1 MLFLILGMALFTY
14 AITITYFSIEL
25 RKNGLSE
32 GKKLADAAIE
42 EKANE
47 VKGRLLEDLVTART
61 MGSILGN
68 YLKYDQATRE
78 RMQEELLVSVLRD
91 NPKYE
96 AVWISWELQAIDD
109 NWDKPYGR
117 ERFSYF
123 VENDS
128 VKAKIERL
136 DLEGDREGG
145 VYLEYKESRREGIS
159 KPYKYRSYFASQ
171 GDSLIAT
178 SPCIPI
184 LVNDEFVGLTG
195 SDLSLQEYED
205 MTEFP
210 LFENSEAFIL
220 SGNGYVVAHNDLDYV
235 NKYVDVIPMMK
246 DFDILD
252 IRSEVNRNGVAGYE
266 TLDPETGEQV
276 YLSFAKI
283 PIGRSN
289 DFWAIGTVVPVA
301 EINKAFNKS
310 LRYTLIAGFVGLIL
324 LGIIVF
330 RFAKNIGISLE
341 RVSDLLRDLARGEIT
356 ANRRVVV
363 KGDDELGQISR
374 SVNLLMEELRKKSE
388 FAQSIG
394 SGKLEVEFVEAGPN
408 DELGA
413 SLLDMRK
420 NLSRSIEDIK
430 SVVKKAGEE
439 GDLSARI
446 DIKNKD
452 GVWEEI
458 AHLMNNLLL
467 SVYLPFNSIS
477 QIANKMAQ
485 GDLSLRI
492 TDETKGDIAKL
503 SNNLNQGLENLNNL
517 IEVIS
522 ENAEGIKDSSVEML
536 TASEEMSI
544 NTGEIATAIGQMS
557 TGAQNQVKQVD
568 ESSGLVEKIMKSSSD
583 MEEQAKSIY
592 NAAQTGEERSD
603 VGLQRIKKVNY
614 SMRDIAAFS
623 EDTTKSF
630 KVLAERSKEIS
641 RVLGVISDIASQ
653 TNLLALNAAIEAAQ
667 AGDAGRGFA
676 VVAEE
681 IRKLAE
687 DSRTSAKE
695 IERLVNDVQQDT
707 TDAARVLEVMNES
720 VRVGGEASEGAS
732 DAFKEIAASTSQT
745 RELSESIVTATG
757 DQIQDIKNVVGL
769 TESVVVIAEQTAAG
783 TEEVASSAFELSSG
797 MTNYK
802 EKSQQLS
809 EIATGLK
816 EAVSKFNLSTRELDS
831 APDENSNEVVEE

>member
-1 MLFLILGMALFTY
+1 MLFLILGLALFTY
-14 AITITYFSIEL
+14 TITITYFSIEL

-32 GKKLADAAIE
+32 GKKLANSAIQ

-47 VKGRLLEDLVTART
+47 VKSRLLEDLVTSRT
-61 MGSILGN
+61 MGAILTS
-68 YLKYDQATRE
+68 YYDYDKATRE
-78 RMQEELLVSVLRD
+78 RLQEELLLSVLKD
-91 NPKYE
+91 NPKYR
-96 AVWISWELQAIDD
+96 AVWVSWELAAIEDG
-109 NWDKPYGR
+109 WDKPYGR
-117 ERFSYF
+117 DRRSYF
-123 VENDS
+123 IENDS
-128 VKAKIERL
+128 VKSKIERL
-136 DLEGDREGG
+136 DLEGDKLGG
-145 VYLEYKESRREGIS
+145 VYLEYKEGKREGIS
-159 KPYKYRSYFASQ
+159 RPYNYANYING
-171 GDSLIAT
+171 GDSLVGT

-184 LVNDEFVGLTG
+184 LVDGEFLGLTG
-195 SDLSLQEYED
+195 SDLSLEEYED

-210 LFENSEAFIL
+210 VFENSEAFIL
-220 SGNGYVVAHNDLDYV
+220 AGNGYIVAHNDHNYV
-235 NKYVDVIPMMK
+235 NRYLESIPMMK

-252 IRSEVNRNGVAGYE
+252 IRSEVNRNGVVGYE
-266 TLDPETGEQV
+266 VYDPDRNEDV
-276 YLSFAKI
+276 YLAFAKI
-283 PIGRSN
+283 PIGRSS
-289 DFWAIGTVVPVA
+289 DFWTIGTDVPIS
-301 EINKAFNKS
+301 EINKTFNTS
-310 LRYTLIAGFVGLIL
+310 LRYTLLAGFAGLLL
-324 LGIIVF
+324 LGIVVF
-330 RFAKNIGISLE
+330 RFTKKIGESLE
-341 RVSDLLRDLARGEIT
+341 RVSHLLRDLARGEIT

-394 SGKLEVEFVEAGPN
+394 SGKLGVDFIEAGPN

-413 SLLDMRK
+413 SLIQMRK
-420 NLSRSIEDIK
+420 NLSTSIEDIK

-446 DIKNKD
+446 DITDKS
-452 GVWEEI
+452 GIWEEI
-458 AHLMNNLLL
+458 AHLINNLLL

-477 QIANKMAQ
+477 EIAKRMAQ

-492 TDETKGDIAKL
+492 TDETRGDIARL
-503 SNNLNQGLENLNNL
+503 SENLNQGLENLNNL
-517 IEVIS
+517 IEVIY
-522 ENAEGIKDSSVEML
+522 ENSEGIKGSSVEML

-592 NAAQTGEERSD
+592 NAAQLGEERSD
-603 VGLQRIKKVNY
+603 VGLQRIKKVDF

-720 VRVGGEASEGAS
+720 VRAGGEASEGAS
-732 DAFKEIAASTSQT
+732 DAFKEIAASTSKT

-757 DQIQDIKNVVGL
+757 AQIDDIKNVVGL

-809 EIATGLK
+809 EIATELK
-816 EAVSKFNLSTRELDS
+816 EAVSQFNLSSEGGHHSSSDIEQS
-831 APDENSNEVVEE
+831 SE

>member
-1 MLFLILGMALFTY
+1 MLFLILGIALFTY

-32 GKKLADAAIE
+32 GKKLADSAIK

-47 VKGRLLEDLVTART
+47 VKARLLEDLVISRT
-61 MGSILGN
+61 MGSILAN
-68 YLKYDQATRE
+68 YVDFDEETRK
-78 RMQEELLVSVLRD
+78 RMQKELLTQVLKD

-96 AVWISWELQAIDD
+96 SVWVSWELQAIDTD
-109 NWDKPYGR
+109 WDKPFGR
-117 ERFSYF
+117 ERTSYF
-123 VENDS
+123 IVNDS
-128 VKAKIERL
+128 LRLQETRL
-136 DLEGDREGG
+136 DLDGDVEGG
-145 VYLEYKESRREGIS
+145 VYLQYKESKREGIS
-159 KPYKYRSYFASQ
+159 EPYSYDNYFTND
-171 GDSLIAT
+171 GSLIG
-178 SPCIPI
+178 SSVCIPM
-184 LVNDEFVGLTG
+184 LVDGTFIGLTG
-195 SDLSLQEYED
+195 SDLSLQEFEN

-210 LFENSEAFIL
+210 VFDNSEAFIL
-220 SGNGYVVAHNDLDYV
+220 AGNGFVVAHNDPDYV
-235 NKYVDVIPMMK
+235 NKYVEAIPLMK
-246 DFDILD
+246 DFEILE

-266 TLDPETGEQV
+266 TFDPDRDEEV
-276 YLSFAKI
+276 YLSFAKV
-283 PIGRSN
+283 PIGKSN
-289 DFWAIGTVVPVA
+289 DFWAIGTVVPIS

-310 LRYTLIAGFVGLIL
+310 LRYTLIAGFAGLIL

-330 RFAKNIGISLE
+330 RFAKSIGNSLE

-356 ANRRVVV
+356 VNRRVVV
-363 KGDDELGQISR
+363 KGDDELGQISK

-394 SGKLEVEFVEAGPN
+394 SGKLDVEFEEAGPN

-446 DIKNKD
+446 DAADKD

-458 AHLMNNLLL
+458 AHLTNNLLL
-467 SVYLPFNSIS
+467 SIYLPFKSIS
-477 QIANKMAQ
+477 QIANRMAQ

-492 TDETKGDIAKL
+492 TDETRGDIAKL
-503 SNNLNQGLENLNNL
+503 SENLNQGLENLNNL

-522 ENAEGIKDSSVEML
+522 ENAEGIKGSSMEML

-583 MEEQAKSIY
+583 MEVQAKSIY
-592 NAAQTGEERSD
+592 QAAQTGEERSD

-630 KVLAERSKEIS
+630 KVMAERSKEIS

-720 VRVGGEASEGAS
+720 VRAGGEASEGAS

-757 DQIQDIKNVVGL
+757 NQIQDIKNVVGL

-816 EAVSKFNLSTRELDS
+816 EAVSKFNLSAGESDLS
-831 APDENSNEVVEE
+831 GQEIA

>member
-1 MLFLILGMALFTY
+1 MNYSKWTIRQKMLFLILGIAIFTY
-14 AITITYFSIEL
+14 AGTITYFSLEL

-32 GKKLADAAIE
+32 GKKLADSAIR

-47 VKGRLLEDLVTART
+47 VKSRLLEDLVTART
-61 MGSILGN
+61 MGVVLAN
-68 YLKYDQATRE
+68 YVDYEDSRRDQ
-78 RMQEELLVSVLRD
+78 MQKDLLLSVLRK

-96 AVWISWELQAIDD
+96 AVWLSWELQVIDD
-109 NWDKPYGR
+109 NWDLPYGR
-117 ERFSYF
+117 ERYTYF
-123 VENDS
+123 TMNDS
-128 VKAKIERL
+128 TGEKVERVDL
-136 DLEGDREGG
+136 DGDVEGG
-145 VYLEYKESRREGIS
+145 VYLQYKEGQREGIS
-159 KPYKYRSYFASQ
+159 EPYNYDNYMTND
-171 GDSLIAT
+171 GSLIG
-178 SPCIPI
+178 SSVCIPI
-184 LVNDEFVGLTG
+184 MKDGEFIGLTG
-195 SDLSLQEYED
+195 SDLALSEFED
-205 MTEFP
+205 MTDFP
-210 LFENSEAFIL
+210 VYDNSEAFL
-220 SGNGYVVAHNDLDYV
+220 LAGNGFIVAHNDLELV
-235 NKYVDVIPMMK
+235 NQYVDSIPMMREL
-246 DFDILD
+246 DILD
-252 IRSEVNRNGVAGYE
+252 IRSEVNREGISRYE
-266 TLDPETGEQV
+266 TFDPERGEDV

-283 PIGRSN
+283 PIGDSN
-289 DFWAIGTVVPVA
+289 QFWAIGTVVPIS
-301 EINKAFNKS
+301 EINETFNKS
-310 LRYTLIAGFVGLIL
+310 LRNTLIAGITGLIL
-324 LGIIVF
+324 LAIVVF
-330 RFAKNIGISLE
+330 RFAKGIGVSLE
-341 RVSDLLRDLARGEIT
+341 RVSHLLKDLARGEMT
-356 ANRRVVV
+356 VNRRVVV
-363 KGDDELGQISR
+363 KGEDELGQISK
-374 SVNLLMEELRKKSE
+374 SVNLLMEELRKKAE

-394 SGKLEVEFVEAGPN
+394 SGDLQVDFEVSGRN
-408 DELGA
+408 DELGM
-413 SLLDMRK
+413 SLVRMRD
-420 NLSRSIEDIK
+420 NLSKSIEDIK
-430 SVVKKAGEE
+430 SVVKRAGEE
-439 GDLSARI
+439 GDLSTRI
-446 DIKNKD
+446 DISD
-452 GVWEEI
+452 QQGVWEEI

-467 SVYLPFNSIS
+467 SVYLPFNSINE
-477 QIANKMAQ
+477 IANRMAQ

-492 TDETKGDIAKL
+492 TDDTKGDMARL
-503 SNNLNQGLENLNNL
+503 SDNLNQALEDLNNL

-522 ENAEGIKDSSVEML
+522 KNAEGIKSSSVEML

-568 ESSGLVEKIMKSSSD
+568 ESSGLVEKIMQSSSD

-592 NAAQTGEERSD
+592 NAAQMGEERSD
-603 VGLQRIKKVNY
+603 VGLQRIRKVDF

-720 VRVGGEASEGAS
+720 VRAGGEASEGAS
-732 DAFKEIAASTSQT
+732 DAFKEIAASASKT

-757 DQIQDIKNVVGL
+757 DQIDDIKNVVGL

-809 EIATGLK
+809 DIATGLK
-816 EAVSKFNLSTRELDS
+816 EAMSKFKL
-831 APDENSNEVVEE
+831 NSGD

>member
-1 MLFLILGMALFTY
+1 MNFSKWTIRQKMLFLILGMALFTY

-32 GKKLADAAIE
+32 GKKLADSAIQ

-47 VKGRLLEDLVTART
+47 VRARLLEDLVTSRA
-61 MGSILGN
+61 MGVILAN
-68 YLKYDQATRE
+68 YVDYDKSTRE
-78 RMQEELLVSVLRD
+78 RLQEELLVSVLRD

-96 AVWISWELQAIDD
+96 AVWISWELQAIDET
-109 NWDKPYGR
+109 WDKPYGR

-123 VENDS
+123 IVNDS
-128 VKAKIERL
+128 VRVQIDKVDL
-136 DLEGDREGG
+136 DGDVEGG
-145 VYLEYKESRREGIS
+145 VYLQYKEDKGEGIS
-159 KPYKYRSYFASQ
+159 EPYEYRNYFSEE
-171 GDSLIAT
+171 GDDLIG
-178 SPCIPI
+178 SSVCIPI
-184 LVNDEFVGLTG
+184 LVDDKFVGLTG
-195 SDLSLQEYED
+195 SDLSLKEFED

-210 LFENSEAFIL
+210 VFENSEAFL
-220 SGNGYVVAHNDLDYV
+220 LAGNGFIVAHNDLDYV
-235 NKYVDVIPMMK
+235 NKYVDTIPMMQGL
-246 DFDILD
+246 DILE
-252 IRSEVNRNGVAGYE
+252 IRKEVNRNGVSGYE
-266 TLDPETGEQV
+266 IKDPVSGKDV

-289 DFWAIGTVVPVA
+289 QFWAIGTVVPIA
-301 EINKAFNKS
+301 EINKAFNQS
-310 LRYTLIAGFVGLIL
+310 LLYTIIAGFVGLVL
-324 LGIIVF
+324 LGFIVF
-330 RFAKNIGISLE
+330 RFAKNIGVSLE
-341 RVSDLLRDLARGEIT
+341 RVSDLLKDLARGDVT

-363 KGDDELGQISR
+363 KGDDELGQISK

-388 FAQSIG
+388 FAESIG
-394 SGKLEVEFVEAGPN
+394 SGNLQVEFQVAGPN
-408 DELGA
+408 DELGT
-413 SLLDMRK
+413 SLMAMRD
-420 NLSRSIEDIK
+420 NLSKSIEDMK
-430 SVVKKAGEE
+430 SVVKRAGEE

-446 DIKNKD
+446 DISDQK

-458 AHLMNNLLL
+458 AHLINNLLL

-477 QIANKMAQ
+477 EIAKRMAV

-492 TDETKGDIAKL
+492 TDDTRGDIARL
-503 SNNLNQGLENLNNL
+503 SENLNKGLENLNNL

-522 ENAEGIKDSSVEML
+522 ENTEGIKNSSLEML

-592 NAAQTGEERSD
+592 TAAQIGEERSD
-603 VGLQRIKKVNY
+603 VGLQRIKKVDY

-720 VRVGGEASEGAS
+720 VRAGGEASEGAS
-732 DAFKEIAASTSQT
+732 DAFKEIATSASQT
-745 RELSESIVTATG
+745 RQLSESIVTATG
-757 DQIQDIKNVVGL
+757 DQIEDIKNVVGL

-797 MTNYK
+797 MTNYR
-802 EKSQQLS
+802 EKSEQLS

-816 EAVSKFNLSTRELDS
+816 DAVSKFKLSSGE
-831 APDENSNEVVEE
+831 

>member
-1 MLFLILGMALFTY
+1 MNFSKWTIRQKMLFLILGMALGTY

-32 GKKLADAAIE
+32 GKKLADSAIK

-47 VKGRLLEDLVTART
+47 VRARLIEDMATARSMGRVLQTYLKESEQTRKRLEDDVLT
-61 MGSILGN
+61 
-68 YLKYDQATRE
+68 DF
-78 RMQEELLVSVLRD
+78 LLD
-91 NPKYE
+91 NRKYE
-96 AVWISWELQAIDD
+96 TSYVIWELEAVDD
-109 NWDKPYGR
+109 SWTYPYGR
-117 ERFSYF
+117 EVSVYF
-123 VENDS
+123 RNENGEVEKS
-128 VKAKIERL
+128 VQRKDL
-136 DLEGDREGG
+136 DGDVEGG
-145 VYLEYKESRREGIS
+145 VYLKFKNSEREGYS
-159 KPYKYRSYFASQ
+159 NPYW
-171 GDSLIAT
+171 
-178 SPCIPI
+178 
-184 LVNDEFVGLTG
+184 
-195 SDLSLQEYED
+195 YED
-205 MTEFP
+205 VITKQGQRLGISINAPLFDENQKFSGLAGFDISLSEFENMTE
-210 LFENSEAFIL
+210 LEVFENSEAFL
-220 SGNGYVVAHNDLDYV
+220 LAGNGYIVAHNDLDYI
-235 NKYVDVIPMMK
+235 NHYVDTIPMLK

-252 IRSEVNRNGVAGYE
+252 IRSEVNREDVVGYE
-266 TLDPETGEQV
+266 IYDPETGEDV

-283 PIGRSN
+283 PNGRTT
-289 DFWAIGTVVPVA
+289 DFWAIGMVVPIA
-301 EINKAFNKS
+301 EINKAFNQS
-310 LRYTLIAGFVGLIL
+310 LTYTLLWGLAGLIL
-324 LGIIVF
+324 LGVIVF
-330 RFAKNIGISLE
+330 RFAKNIGESLE
-341 RVSDLLRDLARGEIT
+341 RVSNLLKDLARGEIT
-356 ANRRVVV
+356 VNQRVVV
-363 KGDDELGQISR
+363 KGDDELGQISN

-388 FAQSIG
+388 FAESIG
-394 SGKLEVEFVEAGPN
+394 SGNLLVDFKVAGPN
-408 DELGA
+408 DELGS
-413 SLLDMRK
+413 SLMAMRD
-420 NLSRSIEDIK
+420 NLSKSIDDIK
-430 SVVKKAGEE
+430 FVVKRAGEE

-446 DIKNKD
+446 DISDQK

-458 AHLMNNLLL
+458 AHLINNLLL

-477 QIANKMAQ
+477 EIAKRMAQ
-485 GDLSLRI
+485 GDLSLRM
-492 TDETKGDIAKL
+492 TDETKGDISKL
-503 SNNLNQGLENLNNL
+503 SENLNQGLENLNNL
-517 IEVIS
+517 VEVIS
-522 ENAEGIKDSSVEML
+522 ENAEGIKGASLEML

-603 VGLQRIKKVNY
+603 VGLQRIKKVDY

-720 VRVGGEASEGAS
+720 VRAGGEASEGAS
-732 DAFKEIAASTSQT
+732 DAFKEIAASASQT

-757 DQIQDIKNVVGL
+757 DQIKDIKNVVGL

-797 MTNYK
+797 MGNYK
-802 EKSQQLS
+802 EKSEQLS

-816 EAVSKFNLSTRELDS
+816 DAVSKFNLSSGE
-831 APDENSNEVVEE
+831 

>member
-1 MLFLILGMALFTY
+1 MNFSKWTIRNKMLFLILGMALFTY
-14 AITITYFSIEL
+14 TITITYFSYEL

-32 GKKLADAAIE
+32 GKKLADSAIK

-47 VKGRLLEDLVTART
+47 VKSRLLEDLVTSRT
-61 MGSILGN
+61 MGSILTT
-68 YLKYDQATRE
+68 YADYDKATRE
-78 RMQEELLVSVLRD
+78 RMQKKLLTQVLRD

-96 AVWISWELQAIDD
+96 SVWISWELQTIEEG
-109 NWDKPYGR
+109 WDLPYGR
-117 ERFSYF
+117 ERFSFF
-123 VENDS
+123 VVNDT
-128 VKAKIERL
+128 VKEKVDKL
-136 DLEGDREGG
+136 DLDGDIEGG
-145 VYLEYKESRREGIS
+145 VYLQYKESKLEGIS
-159 KPYKYRSYFASQ
+159 EPYAYDNYFTQ
-171 GDSLIAT
+171 DGSLIG
-178 SPCIPI
+178 SSVCIPLLI
-184 LVNDEFVGLTG
+184 NDEFVGLTG
-195 SDLSLQEYED
+195 SDLSLQEFED
-205 MTEFP
+205 MTDFP
-210 LFENSEAFIL
+210 VFENSEAFL
-220 SGNGYVVAHNDLDYV
+220 LAGNGFIVAHNDLDYV
-235 NKYVDVIPMMK
+235 NKYVETIPMME

-252 IRSEVNRNGVAGYE
+252 IRSQVNRDDVAGYE
-266 TLDPETGEQV
+266 TYDPVRGEDV

-289 DFWAIGTVVPVA
+289 QFWAIGTVVPIA
-301 EINKAFNKS
+301 EINKAFNES
-310 LRYTLIAGFVGLIL
+310 LKYTLAAGFAGLLL
-324 LGIIVF
+324 LGFIVF
-330 RFAKNIGISLE
+330 RFAKSIGVSLE
-341 RVSDLLRDLARGEIT
+341 RVSNLLKDLARGET
-356 ANRRVVV
+356 TVNRRVVV

-394 SGKLEVEFVEAGPN
+394 SGDLQVEFKVAGPN
-408 DELGA
+408 DELGY
-413 SLLDMRK
+413 SLVAMRD
-420 NLSRSIEDIK
+420 NLSKSIDDIK

-446 DIKNKD
+446 DISDKE

-477 QIANKMAQ
+477 DIANRMAQ

-492 TDETKGDIAKL
+492 TDETTGDIEKL
-503 SNNLNQGLENLNNL
+503 SDDLNQGLENLKNL

-522 ENAEGIKDSSVEML
+522 ENAEGIKGSSVEML

-583 MEEQAKSIY
+583 MEDQAKSIY
-592 NAAQTGEERSD
+592 DAAQMGEERSD

-687 DSRTSAKE
+687 DSRRSAKE

-720 VRVGGEASEGAS
+720 VRAGGEASEGAS
-732 DAFKEIAASTSQT
+732 DAFKEIATSASQT
-745 RELSESIVTATG
+745 RQLSESIVTATG

-809 EIATGLK
+809 DIATGLK
-816 EAVSKFNLSTRELDS
+816 EAVSQFKLNAGE
-831 APDENSNEVVEE
+831 

>member
-1 MLFLILGMALFTY
+1 MNFSKWTIRQKMLFLILGIALFTY

-25 RKNGLSE
+25 RKNGLNE
-32 GKKLADAAIE
+32 GKKLADSAIKA
-42 EKANE
+42 KANE
-47 VKGRLLEDLVTART
+47 VKSRLLEDLVTART
-61 MGSILGN
+61 MGTVLQSYVDYPN
-68 YLKYDQATRE
+68 QRRETMTRE
-78 RMQEELLVSVLRD
+78 MLSNVLSE

-96 AVWISWELQAIDD
+96 AVWVSWELQAIEQG
-109 NWDKPYGR
+109 WDKPYGR
-117 ERFSYF
+117 ERWSYYMVDGELEER
-123 VENDS
+123 VERVD
-128 VKAKIERL
+128 L
-136 DLEGDREGG
+136 DGDVEGG
-145 VYLEYKESRREGIS
+145 VYLQYKERQKEGIS
-159 KPYKYRSYFASQ
+159 EPYAYRNYFTDSGELTGSSVCVPIMK
-171 GDSLIAT
+171 GDQ
-178 SPCIPI
+178 
-184 LVNDEFVGLTG
+184 FVGLTG
-195 SDLSLQEYED
+195 SDLALTEFED

-210 LFENSEAFIL
+210 VFANSEAFL
-220 SGNGYVVAHNDLDYV
+220 LAGNGFIVAHNDLEMV
-235 NKYVDVIPMMK
+235 NQYLDTMPVINDLDV
-246 DFDILD
+246 LD
-252 IRSEVNRNGVAGYE
+252 IRSKVNLNGIAKYE
-266 TLDPETGEQV
+266 TFDPIRKENV

-289 DFWAIGTVVPVA
+289 EFWAIGTVVPIS
-301 EINKAFNKS
+301 EINKSFNLI
-310 LRYTLIAGFVGLIL
+310 LRNTLIAGFAGLVL
-324 LGIIVF
+324 LALVVF
-330 RFAKNIGISLE
+330 RFAKSIGESLE
-341 RVSDLLRDLARGEIT
+341 RVSHLLKDLARGEMT
-356 ANRRVVV
+356 VNRRVVV
-363 KGDDELGQISR
+363 KGDDELGQISN
-374 SVNLLMEELRKKSE
+374 SVNLLMEELRKKAE

-394 SGKLEVEFVEAGPN
+394 SGELQVDFTVAGRN
-408 DELGA
+408 DELGY
-413 SLLDMRK
+413 SLVRMRD
-420 NLSRSIEDIK
+420 NLSNSIEDIK

-446 DIKNKD
+446 DISD
-452 GVWEEI
+452 QQGVWEDI
-458 AHLMNNLLL
+458 AHLINNLLL

-477 QIANKMAQ
+477 EIANRMAQ

-492 TDETKGDIAKL
+492 TDDTKGDMAKL
-503 SNNLNQGLENLNNL
+503 SENLNQALENLNNL
-517 IEVIS
+517 IEIITDNS
-522 ENAEGIKDSSVEML
+522 DGIKSSSIEML

-592 NAAQTGEERSD
+592 NAAQMGEERSD
-603 VGLQRIKKVNY
+603 VGLQRIRKVDY

-720 VRVGGEASEGAS
+720 VKAGGEASEGAS
-732 DAFKEIAASTSQT
+732 DAFKEIAASALKT

-809 EIATGLK
+809 DIASGLK
-816 EAVSKFNLSTRELDS
+816 EQVSKFKLNADK
-831 APDENSNEVVEE
+831 